1 MHFDSDALL
10 DGRRVTAII
19 YLNDNWHLDG
29 AYGGQLRLYPFPAPP
44 LDIAPLADR
53 MVLFAS
59 TSMLHRFVRMYA
71 VSTAL
76 SACGQYEGIAQTPVT
91 QLMCFRT
98 SQS

>member
-19 YLNDNWHLDG
+19 YLNDGWQPGG

-44 LDIAPLADR
+44 IDFAPLADR

-59 TSMLHRFVRMYA
+59 TSMLHRLVGHKWG
-71 VSTAL
+71 VTDTAMG
-76 SACGQYEGIAQTPVT
+76 ACGQCEGMA
-91 QLMCFRT
+91 
-98 SQS
+98 